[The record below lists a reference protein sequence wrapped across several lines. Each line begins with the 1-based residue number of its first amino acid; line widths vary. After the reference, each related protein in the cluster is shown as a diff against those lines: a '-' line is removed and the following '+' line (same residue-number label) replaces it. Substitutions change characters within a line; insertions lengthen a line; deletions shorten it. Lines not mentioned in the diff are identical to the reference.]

1 MIMEGQ
7 KERTNRFWFIHGG
20 ALIVFVGL
28 ALLFF
33 LLDGGTGEKQ
43 PILVDEPANA
53 KVDELPDV
61 VTDEVADNR
70 LDAYNQ
76 AAMII
81 QREEKERELQEE
93 HNSFHFF
100 AEDISNDDETEDL
113 GDDLNNEKE
122 LQKIRNI
129 MNGTEEGPASDVSPI
144 RTVMTSKRSNS
155 SQVVPSNASR
165 QQSVSNSEE
174 EEIDL
179 DKLKAREKK
188 DKLKRLKALYY
199 GEEEEEVGENT
210 EERIKEE
217 PQVAATPPPANGF
230 KPIKESSK
238 KEYHG
243 SIRAVIHGE
252 QKNITTASQVDL
264 RILDPVEIE
273 GTVIPRNTTII
284 GMARFNSNR
293 VYINI
298 ENIAYSNNVYPFKG
312 TIYDQDGFQGIYF
325 PNNLVNEAKT
335 EAGSETLTSTNV
347 NVSGLTGIVNTG
359 ANALINATKNV
370 VNGSV
375 RETKVTL
382 PANYKLIIKTSGL
395 K

>member
-1 MIMEGQ
+1 MEGQ

-20 ALIVFVGL
+20 ALFVFVGL

-100 AEDISNDDETEDL
+100 AEDISNHDETEDL

-129 MNGTEEGPASDVSPI
+129 MNGTEEGPASDVYPI
-144 RTVMTSKRSNS
+144 RTVTTSKRSNS

-210 EERIKEE
+210 EERVKEE

-252 QKNITTASQVDL
+252 QKNITTASQVVL

>member
-1 MIMEGQ
+1 MGEQG
-7 KERTNRFWFIHGG
+7 KGTNRIWFIHGG
-20 ALIVFVGL
+20 ALFVFLGL
-28 ALLFF
+28 AMLF
-33 LLDGGTGEKQ
+33 LLLGGGTGEKQ
-43 PILVDEPANA
+43 PVVVENSASI

-61 VTDEVADNR
+61 VTDEVADDR
-70 LDAYNQ
+70 LEAYNQ

-81 QREEKERELQEE
+81 RQEEKEKELQEE

-100 AEDISNDDETEDL
+100 AEEVSKEDEAEVL
-113 GDDLNNEKE
+113 CDDLDSEEE

-129 MNGTEEGPASDVSPI
+129 MNGNEEVSESEKPSS
-144 RTVMTSKRSNS
+144 RAVAKLKKPNS
-155 SQVVPSNASR
+155 SQVMLSQTSR
-165 QQSVSNSEE
+165 QQTKPISEE
-174 EEIDL
+174 DEIDL

-199 GEEEEEVGENT
+199 GEDENEEEVENS
-210 EERIKEE
+210 EEVVKEE
-217 PQVAATPPPANGF
+217 PKIAATPPPANGF
-230 KPIKESSK
+230 KPMNESYK
-238 KEYHG
+238 KANRG
-243 SIRAVIHGE
+243 SVRAVIHGE
-252 QKNITTASQVDL
+252 QKNITSSSQVVL

-284 GMARFNSNR
+284 GMASFNSNR

-298 ENIAYSNNVYPFKG
+298 ENIAYANNVYPFKG
-312 TIYDQDGFQGIYF
+312 TIYDQDGFRGIYF
-325 PNNLVNEAKT
+325 PNNLVNDAKT

-382 PANYKLIIKTSGL
+382 PANYKLIIKTSGS
-395 K
+395 

>member
-1 MIMEGQ
+1 MAEQ
-7 KERTNRFWFIHGG
+7 KKEINRIWFIHGG
-20 ALIVFVGL
+20 AVFVFVGL

-43 PILVDEPANA
+43 PVIVEKPASV

-61 VTDEVADNR
+61 VTEEVADNR
-70 LDAYNQ
+70 LDAYDQ
-76 AAMII
+76 ATMII
-81 QREEKERELQEE
+81 SQEEKERELQEE

-100 AEDISNDDETEDL
+100 AEEVSKEEVADDL
-113 GDDLNNEKE
+113 GDDLDSEEE

-129 MNGTEEGPASDVSPI
+129 MSGKDDVSESDA
-144 RTVMTSKRSNS
+144 TTSSKVTSPKKSNS
-155 SQVVPSNASR
+155 PKVVATYSPR
-165 QQSVSNSEE
+165 QQEVSTSEE
-174 EEIDL
+174 VEIDL

-199 GEEEEEVGENT
+199 GEEEDSEE
-210 EERIKEE
+210 EETPKAEVKEE
-217 PQVAATPPPANGF
+217 PKVAATPPPANGF
-230 KPIKESSK
+230 KPMNEATK
-238 KEYHG
+238 KEARG

-252 QKNITTASQVDL
+252 QKNVTTSSQVVL
-264 RILDPVEIE
+264 RILDPVEID

-284 GMARFNSNR
+284 GMASFNSNR

-298 ENIAYSNNVYPFKG
+298 ENIAYANNVYPFKG
-312 TIYDQDGFQGIYF
+312 TIYDQDGFRGIYF
-325 PNNLVNEAKT
+325 PNNLVNDAKT

-359 ANALINATKNV
+359 ANALINATKSV

-375 RETKVTL
+375 REAKVTL
-382 PANYKLIIKTSGL
+382 PANYKLIIKTSGS
-395 K
+395 

>member
-1 MIMEGQ
+1 MIMGEQG
-7 KERTNRFWFIHGG
+7 KRTNRIWFIHGG
-20 ALIVFVGL
+20 ALFVFVGL
-28 ALLFF
+28 AFLFF

-43 PILVDEPANA
+43 PIVVEKSANI

-70 LDAYNQ
+70 LEAYNQ

-81 QREEKERELQEE
+81 SQEEKERELQEE

-100 AEDISNDDETEDL
+100 AEEVSKEEVVADF
-113 GDDLNNEKE
+113 GDDLDSEDE
-122 LQKIRNI
+122 LKKIRNI
-129 MNGTEEGPASDVSPI
+129 MNGNEEDAESNMHSSRAVK
-144 RTVMTSKRSNS
+144 TSKKSNS
-155 SQVVPSNASR
+155 SQVVLSQSPR
-165 QQSVSNSEE
+165 QHKDSFSEE
-174 EEIDL
+174 DEIDL

-199 GEEEEEVGENT
+199 GEEENEE
-210 EERIKEE
+210 EEDPKEVVNEE
-217 PQVAATPPPANGF
+217 PKIVATPPPANGF
-230 KPIKESSK
+230 KPMNESGK
-238 KEYHG
+238 KVNRG
-243 SIRAVIHGE
+243 SVRAVIHGE
-252 QKNITTASQVDL
+252 QKNITTASQVVL
-264 RILDPVEIE
+264 RILDPVEID

-284 GMARFNSNR
+284 GMASFNSNR

-298 ENIAYSNNVYPFKG
+298 ENIAYANNVYPFKG
-312 TIYDQDGFQGIYF
+312 TIYDQDGFRGIYF
-325 PNNLVNEAKT
+325 PNNLVNDAKT

-382 PANYKLIIKTSGL
+382 PANYKLIIKTSGS
-395 K
+395 